1 MNRSFKSALLT
12 GLTGLSVLAGGY
24 QLQAAEG
31 VEVPELSGEIIRSY
45 LLKNPE
51 ILIEMQ
57 VALQEKQAAEA
68 AANTIK
74 VIEENKQALFNSSHD
89 AVFGNPDGDITI
101 VEFFDYNCGYCKRAL
116 PDMEAI
122 LAADPNVRFVMK
134 EFPILGPD
142 SVRAHIVSQAFK
154 LLMPEKYQDLHI
166 ALMQAEGR
174 STEEST
180 IAEAVKLGANEAELR
195 EKIKDPSLQASFQEA
210 YQLANA
216 LNITGTP
223 SYIIGNELVPGAI
236 GKDGLMEIIAEQRG
250 K

>member
-1 MNRSFKSALLT
+1 MNGTFKSVLLS
-12 GLTGLSVLAGGY
+12 GVVGISVLIGSY
-24 QLQAAEG
+24 NTQAAES

-45 LLKNPE
+45 LLQNPE

-57 VALQEKQAAEA
+57 TALQTKQAEA
-68 AANTIK
+68 ASANAKK
-74 VIEENKQALFNSSHD
+74 VIAKNQKELFNSSHD

-116 PDMEAI
+116 PDMQAI
-122 LAADPNVRFVMK
+122 MEADPNVRFIMK

-154 LLMPEKYQDLHI
+154 SMMPDKYQDLHI
-166 ALMQAEGR
+166 ALMETEGR
-174 STEEST
+174 STEESA

-195 EKIKDPSLQASFQEA
+195 EKIKDPALSSSFQEA

-223 SYIIGNELVPGAI
+223 SYIIGTELVPGAI
-236 GKDGLMEIIAEQRG
+236 GKDGLMQIIAEERS